1 MRRSDIDAFVTEA
14 GWQGAALTALAGDA
28 SRRRYFRLS
37 QSGERQSAV
46 LMDAPPESGEDVR
59 PFVSIARHL
68 RSIGLGAPEILHAN
82 LEQGLLLIEDL
93 GDDLFARVAGSRPEL
108 ELMLYQN
115 ATDVLIHLHQQ
126 PPPASLATYSPQAMT
141 EQAGLVLEWYLSGVS
156 GTVSERDKH
165 SFSQT
170 ILDVLLQHASDAD
183 VLIQRDYHSENL
195 LWLPD
200 RVGLKRVGLLDF
212 QDATRGHRMYDLVSL
227 LQDARRDV
235 PPDLEA
241 KMLRR
246 YAEGFGKTPQ
256 DDEVAYAVLGAQRNL
271 RIIGVFARLG
281 LRDEK
286 LHYLDLMP
294 RVWDL
299 LMRNLAH
306 PALTDLRQMTTD
318 LLPAPSDAIRN
329 TLRQQCAPTPM
340 LS

>member
-1 MRRSDIDAFVTEA
+1 
-14 GWQGAALTALAGDA
+14 
-28 SRRRYFRLS
+28 
-37 QSGERQSAV
+37 
-46 LMDAPPESGEDVR
+46 
-59 PFVSIARHL
+59 
-68 RSIGLGAPEILHAN
+68 
-82 LEQGLLLIEDL
+82 
-93 GDDLFARVAGSRPEL
+93 
-108 ELMLYQN
+108 
-115 ATDVLIHLHQQ
+115 
-126 PPPASLATYSPQAMT
+126 LATYSPQAMT